1 MTLDVKK
8 SLVESQKLEISQGE
22 LEERLFE
29 VMKTIGYGEKFVQRY
44 KMISTFYQKRLPF
57 IIYVAGTEC
66 MGKSTL
72 VT

>member
-29 VMKTIGYGEKFVQRY
+29 VMKTIGYGEKFV
-44 KMISTFYQKRLPF
+44 
-57 IIYVAGTEC
+57 
-66 MGKSTL
+66 
-72 VT
+72 

>member
-8 SLVESQKLEISQGE
+8 SLVESNKLEISQAE

-29 VMKTIGYGEKFVQRY
+29 ILKKSGYDENYVKRY
-44 KMISTFYQKRLPF
+44 KMITTFYQKRIPF
-57 IIYVAGTEC
+57 IIIVAGTEC